1 MLKFLNKPEWQATI
15 NIFFLMAVVRT
26 ICAYINPEAFL
37 TYMHVALTE
46 GLILAI
52 VIGQLFVRLHSL
64 EKSRPIVFYACM
76 ASSFFVTQF
85 ICEFT
90 AQTLINGRFNFI
102 YFFPAHLAVVGFILI
117 VGIIAHNKR
126 KYRIK
131 EDNS

>member
-64 EKSRPIVFYACM
+64 EKNRPIIFYACM
-76 ASSFFVTQF
+76 ASSFFITQF

-90 AQTLINGRFNFI
+90 AQTLISGRFNFI
-102 YFFPAHLAVVGFILI
+102 YFLPANLAVAVFILI
-117 VGIIAHNKR
+117 VGIITHNKR
-126 KYRIK
+126 KKEIK
-131 EDNS
+131 I